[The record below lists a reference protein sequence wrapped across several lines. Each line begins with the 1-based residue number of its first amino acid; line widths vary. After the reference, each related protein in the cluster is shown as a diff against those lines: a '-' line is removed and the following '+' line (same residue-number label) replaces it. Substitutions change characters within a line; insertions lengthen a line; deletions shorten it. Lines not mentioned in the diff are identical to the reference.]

1 MRTIGV
7 TGGIGSGKSTVSKI
21 LGELGAQIIDA
32 DVIAKDITRKD
43 RKAYREIVEYFGSQI
58 LLPDG
63 EIDRKK
69 LAAEVFNNKDKL
81 EVLNSITHRH
91 VAEIIIEKHEILKG
105 LGKSIVIDAPIP
117 IKHGFLDIADEV
129 WVVVADM
136 ENRIKRVMERSGLTY
151 EQVLE
156 RINAQLSD
164 EYYCSLA
171 DVIIKN
177 DGTYEE
183 LVRMVEANYNKRS

>member
-63 EIDRKK
+63 EIDRKS
-69 LAAEVFNNKDKL
+69 LRQRF
-81 EVLNSITHRH
+81 ST
-91 VAEIIIEKHEILKG
+91 
-105 LGKSIVIDAPIP
+105 
-117 IKHGFLDIADEV
+117 IKT
-129 WVVVADM
+129 
-136 ENRIKRVMERSGLTY
+136 N
-151 EQVLE
+151 
-156 RINAQLSD
+156 
-164 EYYCSLA
+164 
-171 DVIIKN
+171 
-177 DGTYEE
+177 
-183 LVRMVEANYNKRS
+183 

>member
-1 MRTIGV
+1 MKTIGV
-7 TGGIGSGKSTVSKI
+7 TGGIGSGKSTVSNI

-32 DVIAKDITRKD
+32 DIIARDITLKGRE
-43 RKAYREIVEYFGSQI
+43 AYQEIVDCFGAQI
-58 LLPDG
+58 LAPDG

-81 EVLNSITHRH
+81 EDLNIITHRY
-91 VAEIIIEKHEILKG
+91 VAQIIWERHEVLKK
-105 LGKSIVIDAPIP
+105 LGKTVVIDAPIP
-117 IKHGFLDIADEV
+117 IKHGFLDVAKEI
-129 WVVVADM
+129 WVVVADR
-136 ENRIKRVMERSGLTY
+136 ENRIKRVMVRSGLTY
-151 EQVLE
+151 EQVVE

-177 DGTYEE
+177 DSTYEE
-183 LVRMVEANYNKRS
+183 LRRIVEANYNK

>member
-21 LGELGAQIIDA
+21 LAELGAEVIDA
-32 DVIAKDITRKD
+32 DVIARDITRKGH
-43 RKAYREIVEYFGSQI
+43 KAYWEILDLFGRKI
-58 LLPDG
+58 LLSDG

-69 LAAEVFNNKDKL
+69 LAKEVFNDKAKL
-81 EVLNSITHRH
+81 EVLNSITHKH
-91 VAEIIIEKHEILKG
+91 VAQIIKERHEILKK
-105 LGKSIVIDAPIP
+105 LGKTVVIDAPIP
-117 IKHGFLDIADEV
+117 IKDGFLDIADEV
-129 WVVVADM
+129 WVVVADR
-136 ENRIKRVMERSGLTY
+136 ENRVKRVMKRSGLSY
-151 EQVLE
+151 EQVIE

-183 LVRMVEANYNKRS
+183 LRRMVEETYKK

>member
-1 MRTIGV
+1 M
-7 TGGIGSGKSTVSKI
+7 
-21 LGELGAQIIDA
+21 
-32 DVIAKDITRKD
+32 
-43 RKAYREIVEYFGSQI
+43 
-58 LLPDG
+58 
-63 EIDRKK
+63 
-69 LAAEVFNNKDKL
+69 
-81 EVLNSITHRH
+81 
-91 VAEIIIEKHEILKG
+91 
-105 LGKSIVIDAPIP
+105 GKSIVIDAPIP